1 MLATNTNYAAMITT
15 PQYQRNKLKFIQ
27 LSKVDEH
34 QLLAVVVVEGNVIK
48 NTMLQVEEDLD
59 DATLLKLNILLN
71 THLNGLSIDEI
82 NLAMISEMKQQ
93 AGVHSGIV
101 SGVIDAVAEAIRS
114 DED

>member
-1 MLATNTNYAAMITT
+1 MITT

-82 NLAMISEMKQQ
+82 NLAMISEMKA
-93 AGVHSGIV
+93 AGR
-101 SGVIDAVAEAIRS
+101 RS
-114 DED
+114 QRHCRRM